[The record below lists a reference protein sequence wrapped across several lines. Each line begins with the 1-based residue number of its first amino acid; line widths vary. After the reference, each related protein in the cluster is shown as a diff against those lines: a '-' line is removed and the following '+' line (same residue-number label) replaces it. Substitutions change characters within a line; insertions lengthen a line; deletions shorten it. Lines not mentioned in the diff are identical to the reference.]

1 MKRFLALILIAA
13 LALALVP
20 AMAQEYTIGVLLSD
34 TSNTFFVTMQQA
46 IEAKAAELGVKTIVL
61 NGAND
66 SARDVTNMENL
77 LSAGVDIVL
86 YNPVDSDA
94 AAAVAQTAI
103 DKGVQIISLDRGVN
117 GAQVISHIASD
128 NVYGGRIA
136 TEKLIE
142 LLGGK
147 GVIAEIQGMAGASAA
162 NDRHQGFVE
171 AVEAA
176 GEGIEVA
183 DSQIGDWDTTK
194 AMGILENMLTARP
207 DIQAVFCA
215 NDNMAIGAV
224 QAAQQAG
231 RADIFI
237 IGFDAEQVALDA
249 IEEGTM
255 YGTIQQQPGLMGE
268 LGVETALKFLQ
279 GEAVLPFI
287 GAPVALVTKVTE

>member
-1 MKRFLALILIAA
+1 MKKILALILAA
-13 LALALVP
+13 MMSLALIP
-20 AMAQEYTIGVLLSD
+20 AMAEEYTIGVLLSD

-46 IEAKAAELGVKTIVL
+46 IEAKAAELGAKTIVL

-66 SARDVTNMENL
+66 SAKDVTNMENL

-94 AAAVAQTAI
+94 AAAVAQMAI

-147 GVIAEIQGMAGASAA
+147 GVLAEIQGMAGASAA

-171 AVEAA
+171 AVTAA
-176 GEGIEVA
+176 GPDIEVA

-231 RADIFI
+231 RSDIFI

-255 YGTIQQQPGLMGE
+255 YGTIQQQPALMGE
-268 LGVETALKFLQ
+268 LGVETALKFLT
-279 GEAVLPFI
+279 GEAVEPFI
-287 GAPVALVTKVTE
+287 GAPVALITKTAE

>member
-1 MKRFLALILIAA
+1 MRKLLSLLLAAV

-20 AMAQEYTIGVLLSD
+20 ALAEDVTIGVLLSD

-94 AAAVAQTAI
+94 AAAVAQAAI

-117 GAQVISHIASD
+117 GAEVVSHIASD

-142 LLGGK
+142 LLGGT
-147 GVIAEIQGMAGASAA
+147 GVLAEIQGMAGASAA

-194 AMGILENMLTARP
+194 AMGIMENMLTARP
-207 DIQAVFCA
+207 DIQAVFAA

-231 RADIFI
+231 RADIII

-255 YGTIQQQPGLMGE
+255 YGTIQQQPALMGE
-268 LGVETALKFLQ
+268 LGVETAVKYLN
-279 GEAVLPFI
+279 GEMVEPFI
-287 GAPVALVTKVTE
+287 GAPVALIVKEAE

>member
-1 MKRFLALILIAA
+1 M
-13 LALALVP
+13 VP
-20 AMAQEYTIGVLLSD
+20 ALGEEYTIGVLLSD

-46 IEAKAAELGVKTIVL
+46 IEKKAAELGVKTIVL

-66 SARDVTNMENL
+66 SAKDVTNMENL
-77 LSAGVDIVL
+77 LSAGVNIVL

-94 AAAVAQTAI
+94 AAAVAQMAI

-117 GAQVISHIASD
+117 GAEVVSHIASD

-147 GVIAEIQGMAGASAA
+147 GVLAEIQGMAGASAA

-207 DIQAVFCA
+207 DIQAVFAA

-249 IEEGTM
+249 IEQGTM
-255 YGTIQQQPGLMGE
+255 YGTIQQQPALMGE
-268 LGVETALKFLQ
+268 LGVETAIKFLN
-279 GEAVLPFI
+279 GEAVEPFI
-287 GAPVALVTKVTE
+287 GAPVALITKETE

>member
-1 MKRFLALILIAA
+1 MKKILALA
-13 LALALVP
+13 LSAMMALALVP
-20 AMAQEYTIGVLLSD
+20 AMAEEYTIGVLLSD
-34 TSNTFFVTMQQA
+34 TSNTFFVTMQKA
-46 IEAKAAELGVKTIVL
+46 IEAKATELGAKTIVL

-66 SARDVTNMENL
+66 SAKDVTNMENL

-94 AAAVAQTAI
+94 AAAVAQMAI
-103 DKGVQIISLDRGVN
+103 DKNVQIISIDRGVN
-117 GAQVISHIASD
+117 GAKVISHIASD

-142 LLGGK
+142 LIGGK

-162 NDRHQGFVE
+162 NDRHQGFLD
-171 AVEAA
+171 AVAAA
-176 GEGIEVA
+176 GDGIQVA

-194 AMGILENMLTARP
+194 AMGIMENMLTARP

-224 QAAQQAG
+224 QAVQQMG

-249 IEEGTM
+249 IQEGTL
-255 YGTIQQQPGLMGE
+255 YGTIQQQPALMGE
-268 LGVETALKFLQ
+268 LGVQTALDFLA
-279 GEAVLPFI
+279 GKPVEPFI
-287 GAPVALVTKVTE
+287 GAPVALIVKGE

>member
-1 MKRFLALILIAA
+1 MRKLLSLLLAAV

-20 AMAQEYTIGVLLSD
+20 ALAEDVTIGVLLSD

-94 AAAVAQTAI
+94 AAAVAQAAI

-117 GAQVISHIASD
+117 GAEVVSHIASD

-136 TEKLIE
+136 TVKLIE
-142 LLGGK
+142 LLGGT
-147 GVIAEIQGMAGASAA
+147 GVLAEIQGMAGASAA

-176 GEGIEVA
+176 GDGIEVA
-183 DSQIGDWDTTK
+183 DNQISYWDTTR
-194 AMGILENMLTARP
+194 AMGLMENMLTARP
-207 DIQAVFCA
+207 DIQAVFAA

-231 RADIFI
+231 RADIII

-255 YGTIQQQPGLMGE
+255 YGTIQQQPALMGE
-268 LGVETALKFLQ
+268 LGVETAVKYLN
-279 GEAVLPFI
+279 GEMVEPFI
-287 GAPVALVTKVTE
+287 GAPVALIVKEAE

>member
-1 MKRFLALILIAA
+1 MKKLLA
-13 LALALVP
+13 LALALLLALGMVP
-20 AMAQEYTIGVLLSD
+20 ALGEEYTIGVLLSD

-46 IEAKAAELGVKTIVL
+46 IEKKAAELGVKTIVL

-66 SARDVTNMENL
+66 SAKDVTNMENL
-77 LSAGVDIVL
+77 LSAGVNIVL

-94 AAAVAQTAI
+94 AAAVAQMAI

-117 GAQVISHIASD
+117 GAEVVSHIASD

-147 GVIAEIQGMAGASAA
+147 GVLAEIQGMAGASAA

-207 DIQAVFCA
+207 DIQAVFAA

-231 RADIFI
+231 RADIII

-255 YGTIQQQPGLMGE
+255 YGTIQQQPALMGE
-268 LGVETALKFLQ
+268 LGVETAVKFLN
-279 GEAVLPFI
+279 GEAVEPFI
-287 GAPVALVTKVTE
+287 GAPVALITKEAE

>member
-1 MKRFLALILIAA
+1 MKKILALA
-13 LALALVP
+13 LSAMMALALVP
-20 AMAQEYTIGVLLSD
+20 AMAEEYTIGVLLSD
-34 TSNTFFVTMQQA
+34 TANTFFVTMQKA
-46 IEAKAAELGVKTIVL
+46 IEAKATELGAKTIVL

-66 SARDVTNMENL
+66 SAKDVTNMENL

-94 AAAVAQTAI
+94 AAAVAQMAI
-103 DKGVQIISLDRGVN
+103 DKNVQIISIDRGVN
-117 GAQVISHIASD
+117 GAKVISHIASD

-142 LLGGK
+142 LIGGK

-162 NDRHQGFVE
+162 NDRHQGFLD
-171 AVEAA
+171 AVAAA
-176 GEGIEVA
+176 GDGIQVA

-194 AMGILENMLTARP
+194 AMGIMENMLTARP

-224 QAAQQAG
+224 QAVQQMG

-249 IEEGTM
+249 IQEGTL
-255 YGTIQQQPGLMGE
+255 YGTIQQQPALMGE
-268 LGVETALKFLQ
+268 LGVQTALNFLA
-279 GEAVLPFI
+279 GKTVEPFT
-287 GAPVALVTKVTE
+287 GAPVALIVKTK

>member
-1 MKRFLALILIAA
+1 MRKLLSLLLAAVLV
-13 LALALVP
+13 LALVP
-20 AMAQEYTIGVLLSD
+20 ALAEDVTIGVLLSD

-77 LSAGVDIVL
+77 LSAVVDIVL

-94 AAAVAQTAI
+94 AAAVAQAAI

-117 GAQVISHIASD
+117 GAEVVSHIASD

-142 LLGGK
+142 LLGGT
-147 GVIAEIQGMAGASAA
+147 GVLAEIQGMAGASAA

-194 AMGILENMLTARP
+194 AMGIMENMLTARP
-207 DIQAVFCA
+207 DIQAVFAA

-231 RADIFI
+231 RADIII

-255 YGTIQQQPGLMGE
+255 YGTIQQQPALMGE
-268 LGVETALKFLQ
+268 LGVETAVKYLN
-279 GEAVLPFI
+279 GEMVEPFI
-287 GAPVALVTKVTE
+287 GAPVALIVKEAE